1 MAKYY
6 QRYAQGRGRVGNPDL
21 YAELRAFGRQNQDI
35 VNAAK
40 EHDLRIQQR
49 NDAWDASQKGVESN
63 ALENRRE
70 LQEFENQKFNTRKDA
85 IQKRRDTEVDRLRGE
100 AKIAER
106 RASDWQALTPKL
118 AKAVTDVATTG
129 YQLADL
135 HYGTKDYN
143 EEDAAGNIDAIYQSQ
158 IFKDDEGLVSLEA
171 SKIKLE
177 AMRKNDP
184 EAFKWVKDRLNF
196 SWAKSQSL
204 TMADIRETFDQA
216 AALFKRDIVNS
227 GFKYDE
233 TSIDE
238 IWDLRAGEM
247 IAKAG
252 FDKNSKEAIEIRKKF
267 RKIAHDEKFG
277 YVTKKDEEKRV
288 TDQKDN
294 IKWFTNN
301 PKGEAGNER
310 LNNLIMDGMEVN
322 WRYNAKTG
330 KYDLK
335 PIDEQL
341 KLHDRVQ
348 TVGGILVIHDRY
360 QKIGG
365 RRGLQ
370 LFREEFYERKLP
382 HKQGE
387 TAEYNHEKFP
397 EDWEIYEKAYWEEQK
412 RRNSNRESA
421 RQSDG
426 QATIAMIDRIT
437 NSVPHDGLLEGEEYI
452 DPTDTSEGGGFDKII
467 EIANNAPTTEAR
479 DHAFSKINYTYNK
492 SAKYSLERHRDLA
505 EADFSGDPAGYM
517 FLVNQIKH
525 KETRQRYAAKY
536 ENAAIYRDADRTF
549 ETDEAWAKGQVEQ
562 KTGSNSSLGKTQMK
576 DNHSAMVDELRT
588 YLQWYK
594 TNSVNKKRLKDE
606 FGGDVRD
613 YNDAMEREV
622 SLEFQDKNSKKFPVI
637 QLGSKNSL
645 LGQQEILFPQHL
657 SSYVNEKHKPKTMAD
672 YKELLKYS
680 DQTDA
685 SDYRNIQTKSLPNI
699 GDLIKSGNL
708 LTDDETNSIAR
719 AIEMGG
725 GAGNYINIKSEIQEL
740 ADMHPHWTARDMI
753 NEHFKVKG
761 YIHRLPP
768 DRHTLLRWG
777 GYEGKKP
784 KERNVAGIEFF
795 RNVINAFEGKMPED
809 ASAAKGDIRWK
820 IPMAEPLKDEDGRN
834 VTPYPDYLLGDFDR
848 LLNRNTTYV
857 PGVGSIGGIL

>member
-1 MAKYY
+1 MAKFWTPT
-6 QRYAQGRGRVGNPDL
+6 AKGRKTIKPDL
-21 YAELRAFGRQNQDI
+21 YEGLRAFARQQKDI
-35 VNAAK
+35 VAAAK
-40 EHDLRIQQR
+40 EEDLRIQQR
-49 NDAWDASQKGVESN
+49 NEQWDKSQKGTEFNV
-63 ALENRRE
+63 LENRKL
-70 LQEFENQKFNTRKDA
+70 LQEAENEKFKTRAKA
-85 IQKRRDTEVDRLRGE
+85 ITNRRDTEVDRLRGE
-100 AKIAER
+100 AKIAEK

-118 AKAVTDVATTG
+118 AKSITDVATTG
-129 YQLADL
+129 YKLADL
-135 HYGTKDYN
+135 HYGSKEYN
-143 EEDAAGNIDAIYQSQ
+143 EADAKGEIDLIYQSQ
-158 IFKDDEGLVSLEA
+158 IFKDADGLVNLEA

-184 EAFKWVKDRLNF
+184 EAFKWVKDRLNL
-196 SWAKSQSL
+196 SWSKGQEL

-238 IWDLRAGEM
+238 IWELRAGEM

-252 FDKNSKEAIEIRKKF
+252 FDENSKEAIEIRKKF
-267 RKIAHDEKFG
+267 RKIALNEKFG
-277 YVTKKDEEKRV
+277 YVTQKDEEKRA

-294 IKWFTNN
+294 IKWFTND

-322 WRYNAKTG
+322 WRYDAKTG
-330 KYDLK
+330 NYILK

-348 TVGGILVIHDRY
+348 TVGGILVKHDRY

-365 RRGLQ
+365 SRGLE

-382 HKQGE
+382 HKPGE
-387 TAEYNHEKFP
+387 KPEYNHEKFP

-412 RRNSNRESA
+412 KRNNNRESA

-426 QATIAMIDRIT
+426 RATIAMIDRVT
-437 NSVPHDGLLEGEEYI
+437 NRNAQLLEGEEYI

-467 EIANNAPTTEAR
+467 KIAKSAPTTAAR
-479 DHAFSKINYTYNK
+479 DHAYSKINYTFNK
-492 SAKYSLERHRDLA
+492 SAKYSLERHRDLL
-505 EADFSGDPAGYM
+505 EADVSGDPAGYM

-525 KETRQRYAAKY
+525 KETRERYAAKY
-536 ENAAIYRDADRTF
+536 ENAVIYRDADRTF
-549 ETDEAWAKGQVEQ
+549 ETDEAWAKEQVEQ
-562 KTGSNSSLGKTQMK
+562 KTGSNPSFGKTQMK
-576 DNHSAMVDELRT
+576 GNHQKMVDELRT

-622 SLEFQDKNSKKFPVI
+622 SLEFQDKASKKFPI
-637 QLGSKNSL
+637 IELGGTGSL
-645 LGQQEILFPQHL
+645 LGQKEILFPQHL

-680 DQTDA
+680 DQIDA
-685 SDYRNIQTKSLPNI
+685 TDYRNIHTRSMPNI
-699 GDLIKSGNL
+699 EDLIKSGNL
-708 LTDDETNSIAR
+708 LTDDETNDIAR

-740 ADMHPHWTARDMI
+740 ADMHPYWTARDMI
-753 NEHFKVKG
+753 NKHFEEKG
-761 YIHRLPP
+761 YKHRLPP
-768 DRHTLLRWG
+768 DRHTLLRWS
-777 GYEGKKP
+777 GYEHKKP
-784 KERNVAGIEFF
+784 KARNVKGIDIY
-795 RNVINAFEGKMPED
+795 RNFIQALEGKMPED
-809 ASAAKGDIRWK
+809 IKASEGDIRTNEEGEILRGLDDRK
-820 IPMAEPLKDEDGRN
+820 
-834 VTPYPDYLLGDFDR
+834 VTPYPDYLLGDFDL
-848 LLNRNTTYV
+848 LLNRNKTYV
-857 PGVGSIGGIL
+857 PGKGSIGGIL